1 MAQETTANN
10 KRIALN
16 TLYMYIRLFITLFIG
31 LYTSRVVLEILGVVD
46 YGLFNV
52 VGGVLALFT
61 FISSSLG
68 SATTRFLNAEMGKV
82 NGDVNKSFNINKVLH
97 IAFAV
102 IILLI
107 AETLGSWYV
116 SNKLVITNG
125 KIDDAF
131 FVYQMAII
139 TACAGIINTPYSGI
153 FNAKEKFAF
162 LATLD
167 ICNCIIRLLCVI
179 ALKYYEG
186 NSLRAY
192 TFIMCL
198 TTLNSFIIYR
208 WYSHKW
214 WPEIIKGRFIR
225 GWNNYKPLLSFG
237 FWNLLTTSSIMARN
251 TGSDLVINAFFGTA
265 VNGVFAISKTI
276 SSQVLSFSSN
286 FDAASGPQIIQSYNT
301 HNFSRCYYLV
311 NKMGRFSLLIFEL
324 ALFPLWIELDFL
336 LHIWLKEVPD
346 GVLFLCKLNLLLVA
360 VSLTCGGLTQLVNG
374 SGKIKWFNIAT
385 SVCYLLCLPIGS
397 MLFSLGYPA
406 YSMIVLFIVADS
418 CLRMIH
424 LIMLRKI
431 LKFNSLKYIKEAYTK
446 PFVIAM
452 VMFGLIAA
460 YSHLNVTDV
469 YFRVLAILMCFVI
482 TFSLVILYG
491 LTSGER
497 NKMFAKLINI
507 IKFK

>member
-1 MAQETTANN
+1 
-10 KRIALN
+10 
-16 TLYMYIRLFITLFIG
+16 MYIRLFITLFIG
-31 LYTSRVVLEILGVVD
+31 LYTSRVVLEILGVSD

-61 FISSSLG
+61 FISGSLG
-68 SATTRFLNAEMGKV
+68 AATTRFLNAEMGKV
-82 NGDVNKSFNINKVLH
+82 DGDVNRIFNINKVLH

-102 IILLI
+102 IILFI
-107 AETLGSWYV
+107 AETFGSWYV
-116 SNKLVITNG
+116 CNKLVITNG

-153 FNAKEKFAF
+153 FNANEKFGF

-167 ICNCIIRLLCVI
+167 ISNNIIRLLCVI
-179 ALKYYEG
+179 ALKYYGG

-192 TFIMCL
+192 TVIMCL
-198 TTLNSFIIYR
+198 TTVNSFIIYR
-208 WYSHKW
+208 WFSHKW
-214 WPEIIKGRFIR
+214 WPEIIKVKFIR
-225 GWNNYKPLLSFG
+225 GWNNYKPLLTFG
-237 FWNLLTTSSIMARN
+237 SWNLLTTSSMMARN
-251 TGSDLVINAFFGTA
+251 TGSDLIINAFFGTA

-286 FDAASGPQIIQSYNT
+286 FDAASGPQIIQSYNS
-301 HNFSRCYYLV
+301 HDYSRCYYLV
-311 NKMGRFSLLIFEL
+311 NKMGRFSLLLFEL

-336 LHIWLKEVPD
+336 LHIWLKAVPD
-346 GVLFLCKLNLLLVA
+346 GVLLLCKLNLLLVA

-385 SVCYLLCLPIGS
+385 SVCYLLCLPIGYI
-397 MLFSLGYPA
+397 LFLYGYPA

-424 LIMLRKI
+424 LILLWEI
-431 LKFNSLKYIKEAYTK
+431 LKFNSFKYIKDAYTK
-446 PFVIAM
+446 PFLIAII
-452 VMFGLIAA
+452 MFGLITA
-460 YSHLNVTDV
+460 YSYLKVTYV
-469 YFRVLAILMCFVI
+469 YFRLLAIFMCFVI
-482 TFSLVILYG
+482 TLSLVVLYG

-497 NKMFAKLINI
+497 NKMLAKLNNKIN
-507 IKFK
+507 FSR